1 MSRTNAFRPARFD
14 DAAVLAELVNYAG
27 EGLPL
32 YLWGQLASAGGT
44 AWDFGRLRAARE
56 TGSFSYRNAT
66 IIEHAGQ
73 AAGSLIGYVIPEA
86 VQPVPSDMPAMFVPL
101 QELENLAPGTWYV
114 NVLAVLPPYRSLGL
128 GTEMLR
134 LADNVGREKGCRGMS
149 VIVSNA
155 NVGARRLYP
164 AEPSAPPTTAGR
176 ADRDDFTPHSTTTSQ
191 RPCRTSVP
199 PASALQRLS
208 DTGTPSRPTRPP
220 SCHA

>member
-1 MSRTNAFRPARFD
+1 MSGTSAFRPARID

-86 VQPVPSDMPAMFVPL
+86 VEPVPSDMPAMFVPL

-176 ADRDDFTPHSTTTSQ
+176 ADRDDFTPHSTTTSK

>member
-1 MSRTNAFRPARFD
+1 MSGTSAFRPARID

-176 ADRDDFTPHSTTTSQ
+176 ADRDDFTPHSTTTSK